1 VIGSPQTPSCLSRG
15 CDSKSLA
22 EPEKIRETLSGISHH
37 PATQPLPH
45 RHCQR
50 LLPAVHGPDGRGHL
64 RIRH

>member
-37 PATQPLPH
+37 PATQPHAH
-45 RHCQR
+45 R
-50 LLPAVHGPDGRGHL
+50 RG
-64 RIRH
+64 